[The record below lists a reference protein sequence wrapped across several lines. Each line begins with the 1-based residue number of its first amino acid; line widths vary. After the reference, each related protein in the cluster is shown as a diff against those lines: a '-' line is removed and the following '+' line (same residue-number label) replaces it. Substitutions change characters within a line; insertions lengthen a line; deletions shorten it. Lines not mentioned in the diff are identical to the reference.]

1 MKTLIDYLFWHYTK
15 AVQNILKIW
24 LNYLIFL
31 YHYFSIDLLSS
42 TLFKPWKREYL
53 VKAKPYFSFE
63 EWVTRFTFNLFSR
76 LIGTCVR
83 TTAIIIWFLVE
94 CLAIFAGL
102 IIIPLWVLMPFL
114 SFFVYWLSLEKNIN
128 RKKQQALQKFLKLR
142 TLDKKD
148 IALVTEWFE
157 RNWQRIQKQA
167 RFWELD
173 NLFKISGLGKDW
185 AYGFTPQLDKFSE
198 DLTKPRSYSHHLVG
212 REKEV
217 IQIEQVLTRSA
228 ENNALL
234 IGESGVGKKTM
245 ILGFAKKVK
254 EGKISPALRRKRVL
268 ELNLTALLGE
278 TTDEHKARDELDK
291 LLKEA
296 KQAGNIILI
305 IFDFDKYIAAD
316 AGRVNLTRSFIP
328 HLSGNQIQIVGV
340 ATPFA
345 FQKYIFKNPDILKFF
360 EKIEVDQPTQKEA
373 LVILEEILP
382 QFEKNTGVTV
392 SFKAL
397 KNIIELS
404 DKLITH
410 IPFPEKAIDLLDET
424 TIFARRQNI
433 KVILPEHVH
442 TVLTQKTKI
451 PIGEISDQEKQKLIN
466 LEKLIHQTV
475 INQEE
480 AVSSLAKALRRSR
493 MEISQKSRP
502 IGSFLFLGPTGVGK
516 TQTAKALSKTYFGN
530 ENIMNRIDFSEFQ
543 TKEDIVRLIGDFDL
557 GSPGILSAKIRENP
571 FAVLLLDEIEKA
583 HPKILNL
590 FLQVLD
596 EGYFTDAFGKQ
607 VSCKNL
613 IIIATS
619 NAGAEFIRT
628 KVNEGITDK
637 KLTTKLINYI
647 QEKHIFSPELI
658 NRFDGLIVFKPLTKE
673 NLKDIAC
680 LLLNNLNKRL
690 LKKEITLKLTPE
702 LIERVAELGF
712 DPAFGA
718 RPMRR
723 VIQDKVEAQIAKD
736 LLEGK
741 IKKGQTIE
749 VKI

>member
-1 MKTLIDYLFWHYTK
+1 MKILIDYLFWHYTS

-24 LNYLIFL
+24 FNYLIFL
-31 YHYFSIDLLSS
+31 YHFFSIDLLSS
-42 TLFKPWKREYL
+42 TLFKPWKREFM
-53 VKAKPYFSFE
+53 VKTKPYFSLE
-63 EWVTRFTFNLFSR
+63 EWSTRFTFNLFSR
-76 LIGTCVR
+76 IIGACVR
-83 TTAIIIWFLVE
+83 LSVILVWLFVE
-94 CLAIFAGL
+94 CLTILAGL

-114 SFFVYWLSLEKNIN
+114 SFPLYWSQTPAAIKKKRQKAYQDFLSK
-128 RKKQQALQKFLKLR
+128 RA
-142 TLDKKD
+142 LDKED
-148 IALVTEWFE
+148 IPYISAWFE
-157 RNWQRIQKQA
+157 RIWKASQEKT
-167 RFWELD
+167 RFWELT
-173 NLFKISGLGKDW
+173 NLFKISGIGKDW
-185 AYGFTPQLDKFSE
+185 AYGFTPRLDKFSK
-198 DLTKPRSYSHHLVG
+198 DLTQPRPYSHHLVG

-234 IGESGVGKKTM
+234 VGESGVGKET
-245 ILGFAKKVK
+245 IVLGFAKKVK
-254 EGKISPALRRKRVL
+254 EGKVSPALKRKRVL
-268 ELNLTALLGE
+268 ELNMTALLGE
-278 TTDEHKARDELDK
+278 AVDEHKARDNLNK

-296 KQAGNIILI
+296 GQAGNIILVVL
-305 IFDFDKYIAAD
+305 DLDKYVSTG

-328 HLSGNQIQIVGV
+328 HLSGTKIQMVGV
-340 ATPFA
+340 TTPFS
-345 FQKYIFKNPDILKFF
+345 FQKYIFKNPDILKLF
-360 EKIEVDQPTQKEA
+360 EKIEVDQPTKQEA
-373 LVILEEILP
+373 LIILEEILP
-382 QFEKNTGVTV
+382 KFEKNTGVTV

-397 KNIIELS
+397 KNIVELS

-424 TIFARRQNI
+424 TIFAQRQNI
-433 KVILPEHVH
+433 KVILPEHVN
-442 TVLTQKTKI
+442 TILTQKTKI
-451 PIGEISDQEKQKLIN
+451 PVGEISEQERQKLID
-466 LEKLIHQTV
+466 LEKTIHQTV

-480 AVSSLAKALRRSR
+480 AVLALTKALQRSR

-516 TQTAKALSKTYFGN
+516 TQTAKALAKAYFGS
-530 ENIMNRIDFSEFQ
+530 ETIMTRIDFSEFQ
-543 TKEDIVRLIGDFDL
+543 TKEDIARLIGDFDT
-557 GSPGILSAKIRENP
+557 GSPGILAAKLRENP
-571 FAVLLLDEIEKA
+571 FAVLLLDEVEKA

-628 KVNEGITDK
+628 KVNDGTTGEQ
-637 KLTTKLINYI
+637 LTTKLINYI
-647 QEKHIFSPELI
+647 QQKHIFSPELI
-658 NRFDGLIVFKPLTKE
+658 NRFDGLVVFKPLTKE
-673 NLKDIAC
+673 NLKDIAY
-680 LLLNNLNKRL
+680 LLLNSLNERL
-690 LKKEITLKLTPE
+690 LEKGISLKLTPE

-723 VIQDKVEAQIAKD
+723 VIQDKVESQIAKD

-741 IKKGQTIE
+741 VEKGEAIEIKI
-749 VKI
+749 